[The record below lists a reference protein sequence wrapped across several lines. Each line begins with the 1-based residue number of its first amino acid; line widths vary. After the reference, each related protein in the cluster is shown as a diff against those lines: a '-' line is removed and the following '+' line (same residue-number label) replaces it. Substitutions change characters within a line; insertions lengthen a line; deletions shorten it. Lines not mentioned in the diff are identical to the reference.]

1 MTGVET
7 PIPARPGH
15 HEHDRSPATTFDGAP
30 RRRAYVDNLK
40 VMLVVGVIIGHTTM
54 AWTDVGT
61 WVFDEPPVREPML
74 SILSLFLVG
83 SFFGMA
89 VFFAIAGM
97 FTPASLARKGLRK
110 FLSERALR
118 LGVPMLFF
126 VLALSPFVEY
136 VDPDNIG
143 WDRGFASFVLE
154 IWWPPVPGPT
164 WFLGVLLVFSAGYAL
179 ARSIWPRHPSVSMP
193 LRPRHLA
200 VAMGLAAVATYLVRL
215 ATPLGDEVWHLAIA
229 QAPGWVIGF
238 SIGILGAERGW
249 FDPIDLTIVRMA
261 RSAGVVAIALTTTV
275 LVVAGVMGADLEVF
289 AGGGSWQSLIVSM
302 LEGVLV
308 VAMPLWLLDVFRR
321 RYNHQG
327 RLARV
332 MSRSAFAAFVLH
344 QLVLVGLVLA
354 SREVAWA
361 PEVEYLLV
369 SALGVAG
376 SFGLG
381 ALALHLPGVSR
392 IV

>member
-1 MTGVET
+1 MTGVGT
-7 PIPARPGH
+7 SPQARQGH
-15 HEHDRSPATTFDGAP
+15 YEPEQFAHVMLDGAL
-30 RRRAYVDNLK
+30 RRHAYVDNLK
-40 VMLVVGVIIGHTTM
+40 TMLVIGVIVGHTTM
-54 AWTDVGT
+54 AWAGIGT

-74 SILSLFLVG
+74 SILSLSLIG

-97 FTPASLARKGLRK
+97 FTPSSLARKGLRR
-110 FLSERALR
+110 FLSDRALR

-136 VDPDNIG
+136 VDPDNAG
-143 WDRGFASFVLE
+143 WDRSFGSFVLE
-154 IWWPPVPGPT
+154 VWWPPVPGPT
-164 WFLGVLLVFSAGYAL
+164 WFLGVLLVFSTLYAL
-179 ARSIWPRHPSVSMP
+179 ARSIWRRHQSVVAP
-193 LRPRHLA
+193 PRPRHLA
-200 VAMGLAAVATYLVRL
+200 CAVAFATVATYLVRL
-215 ATPLGDEVWHLAIA
+215 AAPLGEEFWHLAIG

-249 FDPIDLTIVRMA
+249 FDPISQTIVRVA
-261 RSAGVVAIALTTTV
+261 RTAGVIAIALSATV
-275 LVVAGVMGADLEVF
+275 LVGAGVTGADLEVF
-289 AGGGSWQSLIVSM
+289 AGGGTPQSLVVSM

-308 VAMPLWLLDVFRR
+308 VTMPLWLLDAFRR
-321 RYNHQG
+321 RFNRQG
-327 RLARV
+327 RVARV

-354 SREVAWA
+354 SREVTLP

-369 SALGVAG
+369 STLGVVG

-381 ALALHLPGVSR
+381 ALALRLPGISR

>member
-1 MTGVET
+1 L
-7 PIPARPGH
+7 
-15 HEHDRSPATTFDGAP
+15 DGTP
-30 RRRAYVDNLK
+30 RRHAYVDNLK
-40 VMLVVGVIIGHTTM
+40 VMLVIGVIIGHTTM
-54 AWTDVGT
+54 AWTGIGT

-74 SILSLFLVG
+74 SILSLFLIG

-97 FTPASLARKGLRK
+97 FTPPSLARKGLRR
-110 FLSERALR
+110 FLSDRALR

-136 VDPDNIG
+136 VDPDNAG
-143 WDRGFASFVLE
+143 WDRGFGSFVLE

-164 WFLGVLLVFSAGYAL
+164 WFLGVLLVFSSVYAL
-179 ARSIWPRHPSVSMP
+179 ARSIWRRHPNVSTP
-193 LRPRHLA
+193 PRPRHLA
-200 VAMGLAAVATYLVRL
+200 MAVALATVATYLVRL
-215 ATPLGDEVWHLAIA
+215 ATPLGEEVWHLAIG
-229 QAPGWVIGF
+229 QAPGWVVGF

-249 FDPIDLTIVRMA
+249 FDPISPTIVRVA
-261 RSAGVVAIALTTTV
+261 RTAGVIAIALSTTV

-289 AGGGSWQSLIVSM
+289 AGGGSWQSLVVSM

-308 VAMPLWLLDVFRR
+308 VTMPLWLLDAFRR
-321 RYNHQG
+321 RYNRQG
-327 RLARV
+327 RVARV

-354 SREVAWA
+354 SREVTWA

-369 SALGVAG
+369 SALGVVG

-381 ALALHLPGVSR
+381 ALALRVPGVSR

>member
-1 MTGVET
+1 MTGVGT
-7 PIPARPGH
+7 PTPVRPGH
-15 HEHDRSPATTFDGAP
+15 NEPGRSAVAALDGVP
-30 RRRAYVDNLK
+30 GRHAYVDNLK
-40 VMLVVGVIIGHTTM
+40 VTLVVGVIVGHTAM
-54 AWTDVGT
+54 AWTGIGT

-97 FTPASLARKGLRK
+97 FTPPSLARKGLRK
-110 FLSERALR
+110 FLSDRALR

-126 VLALSPFVEY
+126 VMALSPLVEY
-136 VDPDNIG
+136 VDPDNTG
-143 WDRGFASFVLE
+143 WDRGFGSFVPE

-164 WFLGVLLVFSAGYAL
+164 WFLGVLLVFSAVYAL
-179 ARSIWPRHPSVSMP
+179 SRSIWRRHPNVSTP

-200 VAMGLAAVATYLVRL
+200 VAMVLVTLATYLVRM

-249 FDPIDLTIVRMA
+249 FDPIGPRIVRVA
-261 RSAGVVAIALTTTV
+261 RTAGGIAIALSATV
-275 LVVAGVMGADLEVF
+275 LIVAGVMGADLEVF
-289 AGGGSWQSLIVSM
+289 AGGGSWQSLMVSM

-308 VAMPLWLLDVFRR
+308 VAMPLWLLDAFRR
-321 RYNHQG
+321 RYNRQG

-354 SREVAWA
+354 SREVTWA

-369 SALGVAG
+369 SVLGVIG

-381 ALALHLPGVSR
+381 TLALRLPGVSR